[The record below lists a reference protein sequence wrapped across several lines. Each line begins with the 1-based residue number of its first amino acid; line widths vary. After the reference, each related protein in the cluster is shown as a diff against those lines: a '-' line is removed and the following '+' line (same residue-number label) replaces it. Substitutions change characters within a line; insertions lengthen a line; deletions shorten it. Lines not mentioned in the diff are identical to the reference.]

1 MDSETGELAFLP
13 LGGTGEIGMN
23 LNLYRWRE
31 AGNDKWLAVDCGI
44 GFGGS
49 ELPEVEVMMADPG
62 FIADRRDKLVGLVIT
77 HAHEDHIGAVAWL
90 WPRLK
95 CPVYCTPFAAAV
107 LRRKLA
113 ENGLTNQVKVHVIPT
128 GGSIDLKPFA
138 LRFIRMAHSIPEA
151 QALVIETPAGIV
163 LHTGDWKLDPNPLV
177 GPASDE
183 AALAELGEKGVL
195 ALVCDSTNAMVEG
208 HSGSELDVRRT
219 MSALIRDLRGRVAVT
234 CFASNVARMESVAL
248 AARDAGRSVAIVGR
262 SLRNMDSAARECG
275 YLKTLPP
282 FLTEDDIEDV
292 SDDNILM
299 LITGSQ
305 GEARSA
311 LSRISRDDHPRVSL
325 GEGDTV
331 IYSSRMIPGN
341 ERAIG
346 TVQDN
351 LVRRG
356 VRLMTDD
363 DHLVHVSGHPAR
375 DELRRMYRLVKPRY
389 AVPVH
394 GEWRHLSAHAEL
406 AREAGSTPFM
416 MEDGDIITL
425 SPGRPAITDS
435 APVGRLVLD
444 GTRLVPLKGEVMSA
458 RRRMLFNGIVI
469 ASLAVDQGGNLR
481 GQPRISAPGLL
492 DPEDPET
499 SRVAADL
506 AETLQ
511 DLPSGVRRDEA
522 ALQDAAKAALR
533 RALGRK
539 IGKRPMVDVHLIRV

>member
-1 MDSETGELAFLP
+1 
-13 LGGTGEIGMN
+13 
-23 LNLYRWRE
+23 
-31 AGNDKWLAVDCGI
+31 
-44 GFGGS
+44 
-49 ELPEVEVMMADPG
+49 
-62 FIADRRDKLVGLVIT
+62 
-77 HAHEDHIGAVAWL
+77 
-90 WPRLK
+90 
-95 CPVYCTPFAAAV
+95 
-107 LRRKLA
+107 
-113 ENGLTNQVKVHVIPT
+113 
-128 GGSIDLKPFA
+128 
-138 LRFIRMAHSIPEA
+138 
-151 QALVIETPAGIV
+151 
-163 LHTGDWKLDPNPLV
+163 
-177 GPASDE
+177 
-183 AALAELGEKGVL
+183 
-195 ALVCDSTNAMVEG
+195 
-208 HSGSELDVRRT
+208 
-219 MSALIRDLRGRVAVT
+219 
-234 CFASNVARMESVAL
+234 
-248 AARDAGRSVAIVGR
+248 
-262 SLRNMDSAARECG
+262 
-275 YLKTLPP
+275 
-282 FLTEDDIEDV
+282 
-292 SDDNILM
+292 
-299 LITGSQ
+299 
-305 GEARSA
+305 
-311 LSRISRDDHPRVSL
+311 
-325 GEGDTV
+325 
-331 IYSSRMIPGN
+331 
-341 ERAIG
+341 
-346 TVQDN
+346 
-351 LVRRG
+351 
-356 VRLMTDD
+356 
-363 DHLVHVSGHPAR
+363 
-375 DELRRMYRLVKPRY
+375 MYRLVKPRY